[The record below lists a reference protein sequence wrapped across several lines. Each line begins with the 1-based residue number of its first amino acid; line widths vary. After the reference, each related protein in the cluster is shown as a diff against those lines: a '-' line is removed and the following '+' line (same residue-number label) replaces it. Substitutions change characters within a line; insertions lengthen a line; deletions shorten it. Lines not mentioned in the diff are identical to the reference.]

1 MVLKTKAI
9 ICLFLLSAAEHL
21 FSKEMDRS
29 NYAFLVIAKIL
40 KESPEAVILNNNAD
54 SLDMA
59 FKQQEK
65 LWLPSVQFDFSANS
79 ELIQGDYSYIR
90 NKGIISGPQSIVAP
104 SVGIGISQN
113 LPGNGQISLAAGYG
127 LSYLASQRAY
137 LQQPYLQIGLSQPLS
152 YGTFFM
158 TKDPSIEMLKN
169 QRDISNMEKNE
180 AKFELAIRF
189 IETVQKYNL
198 ALLEQE
204 YYDIM
209 LKKENAEYNE
219 QSKRHQIGQKSNVE
233 LFNSHMKQ
241 VQAFQNYQQASQKL
255 KEAETLISCYG
266 VSDIMEQSDTF
277 RDDIHKLLDARYGE
291 CSRQTMQEYEILN
304 QIKNEELSLKSEKSK
319 LAPSLYMQLSLS
331 PDENNYYLYSDFS
344 RSLRELANSSEA
356 WSLNGTIGL
365 RFGLDYASQEKA
377 LTKMTDKK
385 IQNLNLQLDVL
396 RDEQEKMRN
405 LYQEWTVS
413 ISEYCTKMEDAL
425 RKEEEFRNDIKLLLD
440 RNIIT
445 EAEYWSTELNYYEVR
460 LNYYR
465 IVWNMIQGKMKILTL
480 SSGWMEFIQQFLEVI
495 I

>member
-1 MVLKTKAI
+1 
-9 ICLFLLSAAEHL
+9 
-21 FSKEMDRS
+21 
-29 NYAFLVIAKIL
+29 
-40 KESPEAVILNNNAD
+40 
-54 SLDMA
+54 
-59 FKQQEK
+59 
-65 LWLPSVQFDFSANS
+65 
-79 ELIQGDYSYIR
+79 
-90 NKGIISGPQSIVAP
+90 
-104 SVGIGISQN
+104 
-113 LPGNGQISLAAGYG
+113 
-127 LSYLASQRAY
+127 
-137 LQQPYLQIGLSQPLS
+137 
-152 YGTFFM
+152 M

-291 CSRQTMQEYEILN
+291 CSRQTLQEYEILN

-331 PDENNYYLYSDFS
+331 PDENNYNLYSDFS
-344 RSLRELANSSEA
+344 RSLRELANSSGA
-356 WSLNGTIGL
+356 WSLNYDVNIPPSQSLYVTVEWSLVRQIDTSTETSTSGHSSGSETSSSSSSTSTTTTKTTVISTNEETGWNKSSIKI
-365 RFGLDYASQEKA
+365 LDYYF
-377 LTKMTDKK
+377 D
-385 IQNLNLQLDVL
+385 
-396 RDEQEKMRN
+396 
-405 LYQEWTVS
+405 
-413 ISEYCTKMEDAL
+413 
-425 RKEEEFRNDIKLLLD
+425 
-440 RNIIT
+440 
-445 EAEYWSTELNYYEVR
+445 
-460 LNYYR
+460 
-465 IVWNMIQGKMKILTL
+465 
-480 SSGWMEFIQQFLEVI
+480 
-495 I
+495 